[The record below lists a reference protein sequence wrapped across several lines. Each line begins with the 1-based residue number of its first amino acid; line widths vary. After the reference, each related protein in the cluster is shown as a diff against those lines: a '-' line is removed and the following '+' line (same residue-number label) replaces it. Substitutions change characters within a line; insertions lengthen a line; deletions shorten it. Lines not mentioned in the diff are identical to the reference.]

1 MRKTNTQ
8 PGSSIFCLSLVP
20 SLLTSLSG
28 PCLTTPPQPEVVL
41 GLLGRSFMG
50 AVQCIHAAAFSQI
63 ALFIPSYM
71 SLLPWEWESTFGT
84 RTMELLTYGSSSGFL
99 LEAAF
104 YIKAARR
111 LCWHG
116 CVRAHMGTLLELHT
130 GRSAASHPRDICST
144 SILLCEVPTLI
155 AEEAKFSYPLTLSL
169 SLSPWK
175 ESNKTWEIQQ
185 PVSMTFICLA
195 ASANPL
201 YPFMK
206 KRELKWQQ
214 LCRCVCPKSSWQERW
229 HFAPHQI
236 T

>member
-28 PCLTTPPQPEVVL
+28 PCLTVSPQPEVML
-41 GLLGRSFMG
+41 GLLGRNFMG
-50 AVQCIHAAAFSQI
+50 AVQCTHTAAFSQI
-63 ALFIPSYM
+63 ALCIPPYM
-71 SLLPWEWESTFGT
+71 SLLPLPRDWEGTFGT
-84 RTMELLTYGSSSGFL
+84 RTMELLAYGSSSGFL

-155 AEEAKFSYPLTLSL
+155 AEEAKFSYPLTLS
-169 SLSPWK
+169 
-175 ESNKTWEIQQ
+175 
-185 PVSMTFICLA
+185 VS
-195 ASANPL
+195 
-201 YPFMK
+201 
-206 KRELKWQQ
+206 
-214 LCRCVCPKSSWQERW
+214 
-229 HFAPHQI
+229 
-236 T
+236 